1 MDLPLHNPDQV
12 HPDQI
17 GEGWRLLTQEELK
30 ILPWDAEVW
39 ASGAEGWHWKHSTRR
54 GRCGLKGFSYR
65 TRIDGA
71 FERKETA

>member
-1 MDLPLHNPDQV
+1 MDLPLHNPDHV

-17 GEGWRLLTQEELK
+17 GEGWRLLTAEELK
-30 ILPWDAEVW
+30 ALPWDAEVW
-39 ASGAEGWHWKHSTRR
+39 SIGAEGWHWKISTRR

-65 TRIDGA
+65 TRINGA